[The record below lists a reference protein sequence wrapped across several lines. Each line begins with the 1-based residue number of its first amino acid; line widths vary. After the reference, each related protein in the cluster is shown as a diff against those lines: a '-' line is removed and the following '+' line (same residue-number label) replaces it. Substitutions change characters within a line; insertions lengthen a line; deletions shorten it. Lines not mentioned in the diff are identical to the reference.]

1 MQRERVSEDVYV
13 FTSDLYAQ
21 VTAGAVITPSGTI
34 LIDTLPYPQE
44 TREIK
49 SFLEDRLETTVR
61 YVINTHYHA
70 DHSYGTC
77 FFPGAVVASH
87 TRCRELLDTIG
98 RSGLEEA
105 QAQVPELADVHI
117 VLPDVIFEQ
126 GCLNIHLDDKTVTL
140 LPSPGHSP
148 DSIIVLIPEE
158 RVLFASDTLMPVPTL
173 VDGNLEDLIRSLE
186 AIPDMPVDNV
196 VQGHGEVILRGEIQS
211 VVDDDI
217 RYLRTIH
224 ERVTRVIKNGGG
236 PDQLQRHDIESCGKS
251 RIPLNGLVSDL
262 HMANLY
268 RLYQQFRESS
278 S

>member
-21 VTAGAVITPSGTI
+21 VTAGAVVTPSGSI

-70 DHSYGTC
+70 DHTYGTC
-77 FFPGAVVASH
+77 FFPDAVVASH
-87 TRCRELLDTIG
+87 ARCRELLDTIG
-98 RSGLEEA
+98 RSGLVDA
-105 QAQVPELADVHI
+105 QAQVQELVDVHI

-148 DSIIVLIPEE
+148 DSVIVLIPEE

-173 VDGNLEDLIRSLE
+173 VDGSLEDLIRSLE

-196 VQGHGEVILRGEIQS
+196 VQGHGEVILRGEIQA

-268 RLYQQFRESS
+268 RLYQQIRGSF
-278 S
+278 

>member
-217 RYLRTIH
+217 RYLRTIYD
-224 ERVTRVIKNGGG
+224 RVSGVIKNGGG
-236 PDQLQRHDIESCGKS
+236 PEQLQRHDIESCGKS

-262 HMANLY
+262 HMANLH
-268 RLYQQFRESS
+268 RLYQQIKGSF
-278 S
+278 

>member
-1 MQRERVSEDVYV
+1 MQRERVSEDIYV

-21 VTAGAVITPSGTI
+21 VTAGAVVTPSGAI

-49 SFLEDRLETTVR
+49 SFLTDRLETTVR

-70 DHSYGTC
+70 DHTYGTC
-77 FFPGAVVASH
+77 LFPDAVVASH
-87 TRCRELLDTIG
+87 ALCRQLLDTVG
-98 RSGLEEA
+98 RSSLAEA
-105 QAQVPELADVHI
+105 QVQVPELADIHI
-117 VLPDVIFEQ
+117 VLPDIVFEN
-126 GCLNIHLDDKTVTL
+126 GCLSIHLDDKTVQL
-140 LPSPGHSP
+140 HHSPGHSP
-148 DSIIVLIPEE
+148 DCIIALIPEE

-186 AIPDMPVDNV
+186 SIPDQPVDNV

-217 RYLRTIH
+217 RYLRTIRD
-224 ERVTRVIKNGGG
+224 RVAAVIKSGGG
-236 PDQLQRHDIESCGKS
+236 PEQLQRHDIESCGKS

-268 RLYQQFRESS
+268 RLYQQMKRFS
-278 S
+278 